1 MTSEGHDNVQPLK
14 SAGNQALSVQIRR
27 CNKKVWRGLR
37 GDRSDIS
44 PDWKRSALDEEESKD
59 VTGIWKKIRENIFLS
74 FCAYTKKKPGQEH
87 LTRHTIVSIFHG
99 AQA

>member
-1 MTSEGHDNVQPLK
+1 MPVHDSPSLTNLAKTEVKWQK
-14 SAGNQALSVQIRR
+14 SQF
-27 CNKKVWRGLR
+27 
-37 GDRSDIS
+37 SDIS